1 MFERWYE
8 LTVKTWEK
16 ATRTPLRTPLIF
28 KRPQTLNLNH
38 YKEQHISG
46 EGTGK
51 TKSHFQSARYY
62 FSCAAVRCTR

>member
-28 KRPQTLNLNH
+28 KRPQTMNLNH

-46 EGTGK
+46 DQGQGK
-51 TKSHFQSARYY
+51 LSLTSSQPAIIL
-62 FSCAAVRCTR
+62 AVRL